1 MSGYYGYPSRIYSE
15 YDYSGYRPVS
25 YNNSRYYG
33 YNGYPP
39 VSYNSRGYYGDGYGG
54 DGYGGDGYGGDGYY
68 YGDRYTRSTRPSLY
82 WGGRKKTSKR
92 RRKNANRT
100 RKNGGGC
107 SSSRPNAEC
116 DPSPI
121 ELNNNAL
128 GRIRAEMRRQRKK
141 MYPQLYSEN
150 WQNAVE
156 NLSEETKDLL
166 AKFRNGNSMRLPED
180 VRDLLS
186 RYKITRLMKNL
197 KKGRLVRQEG

>member
-1 MSGYYGYPSRIYSE
+1 
-15 YDYSGYRPVS
+15 
-25 YNNSRYYG
+25 
-33 YNGYPP
+33 
-39 VSYNSRGYYGDGYGG
+39 
-54 DGYGGDGYGGDGYY
+54 
-68 YGDRYTRSTRPSLY
+68 
-82 WGGRKKTSKR
+82 
-92 RRKNANRT
+92 
-100 RKNGGGC
+100 
-107 SSSRPNAEC
+107 
-116 DPSPI
+116 
-121 ELNNNAL
+121 
-128 GRIRAEMRRQRKK
+128 MRRQRKK